1 MLDYND
7 APPQV
12 DWGVIDLTAHK
23 SEIRRRLLDN
33 LRPLLFW
40 VFPNGTCQGRKFFI
54 GNLQGDSGESM
65 EIELEGDKAGVG
77 YDHATGETGDVFD
90 FIAGREGLD
99 TRHDFRQVL
108 IAAERWLGG
117 EGLALAMDVPQTL
130 KMRSAANDDDLGP
143 HTAKWDYWSA
153 DGRLLACIYRYDRP
167 SGKTFRA
174 RDIVRGVAAMPPVR
188 PLYNL
193 PGIAQ
198 HDQIIL
204 VEGEKCAQTLIE
216 QGVCAT
222 TLMGGASTAIKKTD
236 LSPLAGKQVLVW
248 PDKDPA
254 GWDFA
259 ERISRAMLE
268 AGVRYCEIL
277 EPPADRPVKWDAADA
292 IAEGFDWRTLL
303 QQGQHRPVDDTDA
316 FISIYDA
323 ATMLAD
329 ESPAPPDWIGPH
341 LLDPG
346 GMLVLGGPPK
356 VGKSDFLL
364 SLLAHLSAG
373 MDFLGM
379 QPPRPLRVFYLQS
392 EIRYHYLRG
401 RLKALN
407 LPASRLMTVGA
418 NLKLTAQLRMI
429 LNDEGLDKV
438 IRSMRRSYGSDQPDI
453 IVIDP
458 IRNLFDG
465 GEHGGENDNN
475 AMLFFLQ
482 QRVEKLRDAINPEAG
497 LLLVHHTRKLAK
509 KQFLEDPFQAFSG
522 AGSLRSFY
530 TTGLLLHKQDESI
543 STRELYFELRNGPAI
558 PTKHVDKIH
567 GLWREVL
574 PDQRLIQPE
583 YGQRLDAERMR
594 KQDVILGLLFDEAA
608 QGRCYTASQFA
619 EAFEGKAGLG
629 ADRTIRERLSVLA
642 TKGCIK
648 FFRNPQDYALSAIPR
663 SRWGY
668 LCVEGM
674 VLRLTGPPN
683 FDTGEFALTEQ
694 AVLPTHYKCP
704 QTGALLPVENPT
716 VWIYQE
722 DPKDENE

>member
-7 APPQV
+7 AAPQHNWDSV
-12 DWGVIDLTAHK
+12 DLSGQRDD
-23 SEIRRRLLDN
+23 IRRRLVEN
-33 LRPLLFW
+33 LRPLLIW
-40 VFPNGTCQGRKFFI
+40 VFPQGTFHGRKFHV
-54 GNLQGDSGESM
+54 GNLQGDAGDSL

-77 YDHATGETGDVFD
+77 YDHATGESGDVFD
-90 FIAGREGLD
+90 FIAEHEGLD
-99 TRHDFRQVL
+99 ARRDFRQVL
-108 IAAERWLGG
+108 IAAERWLSG
-117 EGLALAMDVPQTL
+117 EGLALTAPIPTNL
-130 KMRSAANDDDLGP
+130 KDRDAANDDDLGP
-143 HTAKWDYWSA
+143 HTAKWDYRSA
-153 DGRLLACIYRYDRP
+153 DGRLLACMYRFDPP

-174 RDIVRGVAAMPPVR
+174 RDIVRGVKAMPPVR

-198 HDQIIL
+198 SNQVIL
-204 VEGEKCAQTLIE
+204 VEGEKCAQALID
-216 QGVCAT
+216 QGLCAT
-222 TLMGGASTAIKKTD
+222 TLMGGANTPIKKTD
-236 LSPLAGKQVLVW
+236 LTPLAGKQVLVW
-248 PDKDPA
+248 PDKDQA
-254 GWDFA
+254 GRDYA
-259 ERISRAMLE
+259 EHIARAVLE
-268 AGVRYCEIL
+268 AGARSCDIL
-277 EPPADRPVKWDAADA
+277 APPADKPDKWDAADA
-292 IAEGFDWRTLL
+292 IAEGFDWRTWL
-303 QQGQHRPVDDTDA
+303 QQGQHRPVDDSDA

-323 ATMLAD
+323 AAMLAD
-329 ESPAPPDWIGPH
+329 DSPAPADWIGPH

-364 SLLAHLSAG
+364 SLLAHLAAG
-373 MDFLGM
+373 LPFLGM
-379 QPPRPLRVFYLQS
+379 LPPRPLRVFYLQS

-401 RLKALN
+401 RLKALR
-407 LPASRLMTVGA
+407 LPAAALATVGD

-429 LNDEGLDKV
+429 LNDAGLEKV
-438 IRSMRRSYGSDQPDI
+438 IRSMRRKYGNELPDI

-482 QRVEKLRDAINPEAG
+482 QRVETLRDAINAEAG
-497 LLLVHHTRKLAK
+497 LVLVHHTRKLAK

-530 TTGLLLHKQDESI
+530 TSGLLLHKQDESL

-558 PTKHVDKIH
+558 PTKHIDKIH
-567 GLWREVL
+567 GVWREVL
-574 PDQRLIQPE
+574 PDQRLIQPD
-583 YGQRLDAERMR
+583 YGLRLDAERMR
-594 KQDVILGLLFDEAA
+594 KKDVILGLLFEEAS
-608 QGRCYTASQFA
+608 QGRCYTANQFA
-619 EAFEGKAGLG
+619 ETYEGKAGLG
-629 ADRTIRERLSVLA
+629 ADRTIRDRLSVLA
-642 TKGCIK
+642 TKGYVK
-648 FFRNPQDYALSAIPR
+648 YFRNPQDYGLSAVAR
-663 SRWGY
+663 SRCGY

-683 FDTGEFALTEQ
+683 VDTGEIALTEQ

-722 DPKDENE
+722 DPQDENE